1 MGWIGKA
8 ATVLAVA
15 TACLAAGGSTVA
27 QTTTGACRANCNS
40 TYNACQRRAINS
52 DTCLRRWLVCKRKCA
67 GQTGMGAP
75 PAPAPAPH

>member
-8 ATVLAVA
+8 AAVFAVA
-15 TACLAAGGSTVA
+15 TVCLAAGGSSEA
-27 QTTTGACRANCNS
+27 QTATGACRASCNT

-67 GQTGMGAP
+67 GQTATGAP
-75 PAPAPAPH
+75 PATTPPPR